1 MGGSSSDDRLINIRW
16 LPPGLRPPGGMT
28 VRQERVFLL
37 VGVAMLFAGYDMNVF
52 GLAAPQIQASLGIPE
67 DKLSLTLA
75 FIRLATIGA
84 LILAW
89 SADMVGRRRLL
100 LITIFGQ
107 ALATLATGFVT
118 SAPQFIICQILTRI
132 FGYAEE
138 MLCYVVIAEEMVAE
152 ARGWSTGTLASL
164 NYMGGGIATA
174 VFAAVT
180 LLPYGW
186 RSLYVIGSVP
196 LFLVAYMRRR
206 LPETKRFEV
215 EQDVDKL
222 SSRVGKAFDQTRR
235 LAHEHPKRLT
245 SILITAGAFGFAI
258 WPAEFLWPKYLQEYY
273 QLAPHQVTLL
283 IIPGGLLAVFFTIYA
298 GRLSDKI
305 GRRITAIGGCVLSV
319 VGFAG
324 FYGGWHIPNMWL
336 CWIPAFLGFLIADAL
351 IAGLA
356 VELVPTAY
364 RATVSGLRYL
374 TAMLVGA
381 VGLILEGPL
390 YDVFFAHGFDKFQ
403 AHGPAV
409 LVLMSVMP
417 IALIAL
423 ATLPEPAGRE
433 LEDISAEPEA
443 ARV

>member
-1 MGGSSSDDRLINIRW
+1 MGGSSADDRLINIKW

-52 GLAAPQIQASLGIPE
+52 GLAAPQIQDSLGIPE

-75 FIRLATIGA
+75 FIRLATIVA

-107 ALATLATGFVT
+107 AIATLATGFVQDST
-118 SAPQFIICQILTRI
+118 QFILCQILTRV

-164 NYMGGGIATA
+164 NYMGGGIASA

-186 RSLYVIGSVP
+186 RSMYVIGSIP

-215 EQDVDKL
+215 ENDVEKL
-222 SSRVGKAFDQTRR
+222 STRVGKALDQTRR
-235 LAHEHPKRLT
+235 LAHEHPKRLAG
-245 SILITAGAFGFAI
+245 ILTAAGAFGFAV
-258 WPAEFLWPKYLQEYY
+258 WPAEFLWPKYLQSNYG
-273 QLAPHQVTLL
+273 LAPH
-283 IIPGGLLAVFFTIYA
+283 
-298 GRLSDKI
+298 
-305 GRRITAIGGCVLSV
+305 
-319 VGFAG
+319 
-324 FYGGWHIPNMWL
+324 
-336 CWIPAFLGFLIADAL
+336 
-351 IAGLA
+351 
-356 VELVPTAY
+356 
-364 RATVSGLRYL
+364 
-374 TAMLVGA
+374 
-381 VGLILEGPL
+381 
-390 YDVFFAHGFDKFQ
+390 
-403 AHGPAV
+403 
-409 LVLMSVMP
+409 
-417 IALIAL
+417 
-423 ATLPEPAGRE
+423 
-433 LEDISAEPEA
+433 
-443 ARV
+443 